1 MHYIWLTEL
10 IDWSKILDNFEFLG
24 QSNFPADLKKLNISE
39 LEILATEI
47 REKMIETVSKNG
59 GHLSSNLGVVELS
72 IAMHKVFN
80 SPKDKFVWDVGHQVY
95 AHKLLTG
102 RFNGFSTLRTED
114 GISGFCAPNES
125 EHDTFYSGH
134 SSTSISAALG
144 IAEANK
150 RLGKKDYTVA
160 VIGDGAL
167 TGGMAY
173 EALNN
178 AGRSG
183 TRLIVI
189 LNDNEMS
196 ISENVGSMARY
207 LAVIRSK
214 PKYNQIKAKTEIAL
228 NKIPLIGSKI
238 ASCVSKVK
246 SDIKSSMYE
255 STFFEDLGFKYMG
268 PIDGHNLEHLCEALD
283 SAKIV
288 NAPVL
293 LHISTVKGKGYNF
306 AEKSPSTY
314 HGISS
319 FSIETGEPNPSKEN
333 FSSVFGDELCKLA
346 GENKKVCAIT
356 AAMALGT
363 GLEEFSQKYN
373 DRFYDVGIAEQH
385 AITFA
390 SGLSKGDMI
399 PVVALYSTFLQRAY
413 DQLVHDGTLQ
423 EQKLIIGVDRAGFV
437 GEDGVTH
444 QGILDVSFLNSIPN
458 ITIYSPFTFD
468 GLRKDLRNAVN
479 NATNLTAIR
488 YPRGAEIEIP
498 MEYEITENDFD
509 YFNNNGSKLI
519 ISYGRV
525 TAEVINAVE
534 TLKENDI
541 TIDIISLNKI
551 KPIPQEVVEISLKYN
566 DIYFYEE
573 SVYSGSIGQ
582 SFADILFKMKYKG
595 DYEHIAITDMFV
607 PHASVKRLFEWFK
620 LDRDNIVKKFLEN

>member
-1 MHYIWLTEL
+1 ME
-10 IDWSKILDNFEFLG
+10 NFEFLG
-24 QSNFPADLKKLNISE
+24 KLNLPDDLKKLNINE
-39 LEILATEI
+39 LETLATEI
-47 REKMIETVSKNG
+47 RTKMIETVSKNG

-72 IAMHKVFN
+72 IAMHRIFN
-80 SPKDKFVWDVGHQVY
+80 SPNDKFVWDVGHQIY

-102 RFNGFSTLRTED
+102 RVNEFDTLRTEN

-134 SSTSISAALG
+134 SSTSISSALG

-183 TRLIVI
+183 TKLIVI

-207 LAVIRSK
+207 LAVVRSK
-214 PKYNQIKAKTEIAL
+214 PEYNKFKAKTESTL
-228 NKIPLIGSKI
+228 NKIPLIGSGI
-238 ASCVSKVK
+238 AHFVSKIK
-246 SDIKSSMYE
+246 SDIKSTMYE

-283 SAKIV
+283 SAKLV

-293 LHISTVKGKGYNF
+293 LHISTVKGKGYDF

-314 HGISS
+314 HGISK
-319 FSIETGEPNPSKEN
+319 FNIETGEPVSSGTN
-333 FSSVFGDELCKLA
+333 FSSVFGDEICALA
-346 GENKKVCAIT
+346 SENDKVCAIT

-363 GLEEFSQKYN
+363 GLKEFSEKFR
-373 DRFYDVGIAEQH
+373 DRFYDVGIAEEH
-385 AITFA
+385 AVTFA
-390 SGLSKGDMI
+390 SGLAKGGMV

-444 QGILDVSFLNSIPN
+444 QGLLDVSLVNSVPGA
-458 ITIYSPFTFD
+458 TIYSPFTFEI
-468 GLRKDLRNAVN
+468 LRKDLRNTVN
-479 NATNLTAIR
+479 NASNLTVIR
-488 YPRGAEIEIP
+488 YPRGGETTIP
-498 MEYEITENDFD
+498 STYNITEKDFD
-509 YFNNNGSKLI
+509 YFDNNSSKLI

-525 TAEVINAVE
+525 TAEVINAIE
-534 TLKENDI
+534 QLKEKGI
-541 TIDIISLNKI
+541 YISIISLNKI
-551 KPIPQEVVEISLKYN
+551 KPIDDKAFDIALNHSE
-566 DIYFYEE
+566 IYFYEE
-573 SVYSGSIGQ
+573 SVRSGSIGQ
-582 SFADILFKMKYKG
+582 SFADGLFDRGYKG
-595 DYEHIAITDMFV
+595 NYEHVAVDDTFV
-607 PHASVKRLFEWFK
+607 PHGTVKSLLKKYK
-620 LDRDNIVKKFLEN
+620 LDADSIIEKFSEK

>member
-1 MHYIWLTEL
+1 ME
-10 IDWSKILDNFEFLG
+10 NFEFLG
-24 QSNFPADLKKLNISE
+24 KLKLPDDLKKLNMNE
-39 LEILATEI
+39 LETLATEI
-47 REKMIETVSKNG
+47 RAKMIKTVSQNG

-72 IAMHKVFN
+72 IAMHRMFN
-80 SPKDKFVWDVGHQVY
+80 SPNDKFVWDVGHQVY

-102 RFNGFSTLRTED
+102 RVNEFDTLRTEN

-134 SSTSISAALG
+134 SSTSISSALG

-150 RLGKKDYTVA
+150 RLGKNNYTVA

-207 LAVIRSK
+207 LAVVRSK
-214 PKYNQIKAKTEIAL
+214 PEYNKLKAKTESTL
-228 NKIPLIGSKI
+228 NKIPLIGSGI
-238 ASCVSKVK
+238 ARFVSKIK
-246 SDIKSSMYE
+246 SDIKSTMYE

-283 SAKIV
+283 SAKLV

-293 LHISTVKGKGYNF
+293 LHISTVKGKGYDF

-314 HGISS
+314 HGISK
-319 FSIETGEPNPSKEN
+319 FNVETGEPVSSGAN
-333 FSSVFGDELCKLA
+333 FSSVFGDELCTLA
-346 GENKKVCAIT
+346 TENSKVCAIT

-363 GLEEFSQKYN
+363 GLKEFSEKFA
-373 DRFYDVGIAEQH
+373 DRFYDVGIAEEH
-385 AITFA
+385 AVTFA
-390 SGLSKGDMI
+390 SGLAKGGMI

-423 EQKLIIGVDRAGFV
+423 EQKVIIGVDRAGFV

-444 QGILDVSFLNSIPN
+444 QGLLDVSLINSIPN
-458 ITIYSPFTFD
+458 ATMYSPFTFEL
-468 GLRKDLRNAVN
+468 LRKDLRNAVN
-479 NATNLTAIR
+479 NASNLTIIR
-488 YPRGAEIEIP
+488 YPRGGEIKIP
-498 MEYEITENDFD
+498 NTYVITDSEFD
-509 YFNNNGSKLI
+509 YFDNNSSKLI
-519 ISYGRV
+519 VSYGRV

-534 TLKENDI
+534 QLKNKGI
-541 TIDIISLNKI
+541 NFSIISLNKI
-551 KPIPQEVVEISLKYN
+551 KPISDEVYDIALKYSE
-566 DIYFYEE
+566 IYFYEE
-573 SVYSGSIGQ
+573 SVRSGSIGQ
-582 SFADILFKMKYKG
+582 SFADILCEKCYNG
-595 DYEHIAITDMFV
+595 RYEHIAVNDSFV
-607 PHASVKRLFEWFK
+607 AHATVKSLLKKYK
-620 LDRDNIVKKFLEN
+620 LDTESIVEKFSEK

>member
-1 MHYIWLTEL
+1 ME
-10 IDWSKILDNFEFLG
+10 NFEFLG
-24 QSNFPADLKKLNISE
+24 KLNLPDDLKKLNIDE
-39 LEILATEI
+39 LETLATEI
-47 REKMIETVSKNG
+47 RSKMIKTVSQNG

-72 IAMHKVFN
+72 IAMHRMFH
-80 SPKDKFVWDVGHQVY
+80 SPNDKFVWDVGHQVY
-95 AHKLLTG
+95 THKLLTG
-102 RFNGFSTLRTED
+102 RVNEFDTLRTEN

-134 SSTSISAALG
+134 SSTSISSALG

-150 RLGKKDYTVA
+150 QLGKKDYTVA

-207 LAVIRSK
+207 LAVVRSK
-214 PKYNQIKAKTEIAL
+214 PEYNRLKAKTESTL
-228 NKIPLIGSKI
+228 NKIPFIGSGI
-238 ASCVSKVK
+238 AHFVSKIK

-268 PIDGHNLEHLCEALD
+268 PIDGHNLEHLCKALD
-283 SAKIV
+283 SAKLV

-293 LHISTVKGKGYNF
+293 LHISTIKGKGYDF

-314 HGISS
+314 HGISK
-319 FSIETGEPNPSKEN
+319 FNVKTGEPSSGSSN
-333 FSSVFGDELCKLA
+333 FSSEFGDELCALA
-346 GENKKVCAIT
+346 SENDKICAIT

-363 GLEEFSQKYN
+363 GLETFSKKYS
-373 DRFYDVGIAEQH
+373 DRFYDVGIAEEH
-385 AITFA
+385 AVTFA
-390 SGLSKGDMI
+390 SGLAKGGMV

-423 EQKLIIGVDRAGFV
+423 HQRVIIGVDRAGFV

-444 QGILDVSFLNSIPN
+444 QGLLDVSFLNSIPDV
-458 ITIYSPFTFD
+458 TIYSPFTFNIM
-468 GLRKDLRNAVN
+468 RKDLRNAAE
-479 NATNLTAIR
+479 NASNLTIIR
-488 YPRGAEIEIP
+488 YSRGGETEIP
-498 MEYEITENDFD
+498 STYEITDDDFD
-509 YFNNNGSKLI
+509 YYDNNSTKLI
-519 ISYGRV
+519 VSYGRV

-534 TLKENDI
+534 HLKKIGINI
-541 TIDIISLNKI
+541 SLVSLNKI
-551 KPIPQEVVEISLKYN
+551 KPINSDVYDVAMRYN

-573 SVYSGSIGQ
+573 AVRSGSIGQ
-582 SFADILFKMKYKG
+582 SFADMLFDRGYNGK
-595 DYEHIAITDMFV
+595 YEHIAVGDTFV
-607 PHASVKRLFEWFK
+607 PHASVKALLNRYK
-620 LDRDNIVKKFLEN
+620 LDTKSIIEKFSEK

>member
-1 MHYIWLTEL
+1 ME
-10 IDWSKILDNFEFLG
+10 NFQFLG
-24 QSNFPADLKKLNISE
+24 KINLPDDLKKLNINE
-39 LEILATEI
+39 LETLATEI
-47 REKMIETVSKNG
+47 RTKMIETVSKNG

-72 IAMHKVFN
+72 IAMHRMFN
-80 SPKDKFVWDVGHQVY
+80 SPNDKFVWDVGHQIY

-102 RFNGFSTLRTED
+102 RVNEFDTLRTEN

-150 RLGKKDYTVA
+150 QLGKNDYTIA

-183 TRLIVI
+183 TRLIVV

-207 LAVIRSK
+207 LAVVRSK
-214 PKYNQIKAKTEIAL
+214 PEYNKFKAKTESTL
-228 NKIPLIGSKI
+228 NKIPIIGSGI
-238 ASCVSKVK
+238 AHFVSKIK
-246 SDIKSSMYE
+246 SDIKSTMYE

-283 SAKIV
+283 SAKLV

-293 LHISTVKGKGYNF
+293 LHISTVKGKGYDF

-314 HGISS
+314 HGISK
-319 FSIETGEPNPSKEN
+319 FNIETGEPVSSGAN
-333 FSSVFGDELCKLA
+333 FSSVFGDELCALA
-346 GENKKVCAIT
+346 SENDKICAIT

-363 GLEEFSQKYN
+363 GLKDFSQKFS
-373 DRFYDVGIAEQH
+373 DRFYDVGIAEEH
-385 AITFA
+385 AVTFA
-390 SGLSKGDMI
+390 SGLAKGGMI

-423 EQKLIIGVDRAGFV
+423 EQKVIIGVDRAGFV

-444 QGILDVSFLNSIPN
+444 QGLLDVSLVNSVPGA
-458 ITIYSPFTFD
+458 TIYSPFTFD
-468 GLRKDLRNAVN
+468 VLRKDLRNAVK
-479 NATNLTAIR
+479 NASNLTVIR
-488 YPRGAEIEIP
+488 YPRGGETVIP
-498 MEYEITENDFD
+498 STYNITDNDFD
-509 YFNNNGSKLI
+509 YFDNTSSKLI
-519 ISYGRV
+519 ITYGRV

-534 TLKENDI
+534 QLKNKEI
-541 TIDIISLNKI
+541 YISILSLNKI
-551 KPIPQEVVEISLKYN
+551 KPINNEVYDIALKHN
-566 DIYFYEE
+566 EIYFYEE
-573 SVYSGSIGQ
+573 SVRSGSIGQ
-582 SFADILFKMKYKG
+582 SFADVLFEKG
-595 DYEHIAITDMFV
+595 YNGKYEHIAVDDSFV
-607 PHASVKRLFEWFK
+607 THTTVKSLLKKYK
-620 LDRDNIVKKFLEN
+620 LDTDDIVEKFSEK

>member
-1 MHYIWLTEL
+1 M
-10 IDWSKILDNFEFLG
+10 KNFEFLG
-24 QSNFPADLKKLNISE
+24 NINLPDDLKKLNIKE

-47 REKMIETVSKNG
+47 RSKMIKTVSHNG

-72 IAMHKVFN
+72 IAMHKMFN
-80 SPKDKFVWDVGHQVY
+80 SPNDKFVWDVGHQIY

-102 RFNGFSTLRTED
+102 RVDKFDTLRTEN

-125 EHDTFYSGH
+125 KHDTFYSGH
-134 SSTSISAALG
+134 SSTSISSALG

-150 RLGKKDYTVA
+150 RLGKNDYTVA

-207 LAVIRSK
+207 LAVVRSK
-214 PKYNQIKAKTEIAL
+214 PKYNKFKAKTESTL
-228 NKIPLIGSKI
+228 NKIPLIGSGI
-238 ASCVSKVK
+238 AHFVSKIK
-246 SDIKSSMYE
+246 SDIKSTMYE

-283 SAKIV
+283 SAKLA

-293 LHISTVKGKGYNF
+293 LHISTVKGKGYDF

-314 HGISS
+314 HGISK
-319 FSIETGEPNPSKEN
+319 FNVETGEPVSGGAN
-333 FSSVFGDELCKLA
+333 FSSEFGEELCLLA
-346 GENKKVCAIT
+346 KENERVCAIT

-363 GLEEFSQKYN
+363 GLDIFSKKYS
-373 DRFYDVGIAEQH
+373 DRFYDVGIAEEH

-390 SGLSKGDMI
+390 SGLAKGEMV

-423 EQKLIIGVDRAGFV
+423 EQKVIIGVDRAGFV

-444 QGILDVSFLNSIPN
+444 QGLLDVSLLNSIPN
-458 ITIYSPFTFD
+458 VTIYSPFTFD
-468 GLRKDLRNAVN
+468 VMRKDLRNAVN
-479 NATNLTAIR
+479 IATNLTVIR
-488 YPRGAEIEIP
+488 YPRGGETVIP
-498 MEYEITENDFD
+498 STYRITDNEFD
-509 YFNNNGSKLI
+509 YFDNNSLELI

-534 TLKENDI
+534 QLKDNGRSI
-541 TIDIISLNKI
+541 SVISLNKI
-551 KPIPQEVVEISLKYN
+551 KPINDEVYEIALKHN
-566 DIYFYEE
+566 KINFYEE
-573 SVYSGSIGQ
+573 TVHSGSIGQ
-582 SFADILFKMKYKG
+582 SFADALFEKG
-595 DYEHIAITDMFV
+595 FNGIYEHIAVDDSFV
-607 PHASVKRLFEWFK
+607 PHAPVNSL
-620 LDRDNIVKKFLEN
+620 LKKFHLDKDSIIEKFSEK

>member
-1 MHYIWLTEL
+1 ME
-10 IDWSKILDNFEFLG
+10 NFEFLG
-24 QSNFPADLKKLNISE
+24 KINLPDDLKKLNIDE
-39 LEILATEI
+39 LETLATEI
-47 REKMIETVSKNG
+47 RSKMINTVSKNG

-80 SPKDKFVWDVGHQVY
+80 SPEDKFVWDVGHQIY

-102 RFNGFSTLRTED
+102 RFNEFDTLRTEN

-125 EHDTFYSGH
+125 KHDVFYSGH

-150 RLGKKDYTVA
+150 SLGEKDYTIA

-207 LAVIRSK
+207 LAVVRSK
-214 PKYNQIKAKTEIAL
+214 PKYHKLKAKTESTL
-228 NKIPLIGSKI
+228 NRIPLIGSDI
-238 ASCVSKVK
+238 ANLVSKIK

-283 SAKIV
+283 SAKFIDT
-288 NAPVL
+288 PVL
-293 LHISTVKGKGYNF
+293 LHINTIKGKGYDF

-314 HGISS
+314 HGISK
-319 FSIETGEPNPSKEN
+319 FNIETGEPSSGVEN
-333 FSSVFGDELCKLA
+333 FSSVFGEELCSLA
-346 GENKKVCAIT
+346 NENNNVCAIT

-363 GLEEFSQKYN
+363 GLKEFSEKFS
-373 DRFYDVGIAEQH
+373 DRFFDVGIAEEH

-390 SGLSKGDMI
+390 SGLSKGGMV
-399 PVVALYSTFLQRAY
+399 PVVAIYSTFLQRAY

-444 QGILDVSFLNSIPN
+444 QGLLDVSLLNSIPN
-458 ITIYSPFTFD
+458 ATVYSPFTFD
-468 GLRKDLRNAVN
+468 VLRKDIRNAVD
-479 NATNLTAIR
+479 NANNLTVVR
-488 YPRGAEIEIP
+488 YPRGCESSIP
-498 MEYEITENDFD
+498 DNFTITDNDYD
-509 YFNNNGSKLI
+509 YFEEKTKRLI

-525 TAEVINAVE
+525 TAEVLNAVDI
-534 TLKENDI
+534 LKNCGIEI
-541 TIDIISLNKI
+541 SVLSLNKI
-551 KPIPQEVVEISLKYN
+551 KPINNEVISLALKYN

-573 SVYSGSIGQ
+573 AVKSGSIGQ
-582 SFADILFKMKYKG
+582 SFADMLFENSYNGK
-595 DYEHIAITDMFV
+595 YEHIAVDDAFV
-607 PHASVKRLFEWFK
+607 QHASVGTLLKKYK
-620 LDRDNIVKKFLEN
+620 LDRESIVKKFMEK

>member
-1 MHYIWLTEL
+1 ME
-10 IDWSKILDNFEFLG
+10 NFKFLG
-24 QSNFPADLKKLNISE
+24 KLNLPDDLKKLNMNE
-39 LEILATEI
+39 LETLATEI
-47 REKMIETVSKNG
+47 RNKMIETVSQNG

-72 IAMHKVFN
+72 IAMHRMFN
-80 SPKDKFVWDVGHQVY
+80 SPNDKFVWDVGHQVY

-102 RFNGFSTLRTED
+102 RVNEFGTLRTEN

-125 EHDTFYSGH
+125 KHDTFYSGH
-134 SSTSISAALG
+134 SSTSISSALG

-150 RLGKKDYTVA
+150 QLGKKDYTVA

-207 LAVIRSK
+207 LAVVRSK
-214 PKYNQIKAKTEIAL
+214 PEYNKLKAKTESTL
-228 NKIPLIGSKI
+228 NKIPLIGHSIAHFVSKI
-238 ASCVSKVK
+238 K
-246 SDIKSSMYE
+246 SDIKSTMYE

-283 SAKIV
+283 SAKLV

-293 LHISTVKGKGYNF
+293 LHISTVKGKGYDF

-314 HGISS
+314 HGISK
-319 FSIETGEPNPSKEN
+319 FNIETGEPVSSGAN
-333 FSSVFGDELCKLA
+333 FSSVFGDELCALA
-346 GENKKVCAIT
+346 RENEKVCAIT

-363 GLEEFSQKYN
+363 GLKDFSEKIT
-373 DRFYDVGIAEQH
+373 DRFYDVGIAEEH
-385 AITFA
+385 AVTFA
-390 SGLSKGDMI
+390 SGLAKGGMI

-423 EQKLIIGVDRAGFV
+423 EQKVIIGVDRAGFV

-444 QGILDVSFLNSIPN
+444 QGLLDVSLVNSVPGA
-458 ITIYSPFTFD
+458 TIYSPFTFD
-468 GLRKDLRNAVN
+468 VLRKDLRNAVKD
-479 NATNLTAIR
+479 ASNLTVIR
-488 YPRGAEIEIP
+488 YPRGGETIIP
-498 MEYEITENDFD
+498 STYNITDNDFD
-509 YFNNNGSKLI
+509 YFNNYSLKLI

-525 TAEVINAVE
+525 TAEVINAIE
-534 TLKENDI
+534 QLKNKEI
-541 TIDIISLNKI
+541 YISILSLNKI
-551 KPIPQEVVEISLKYN
+551 KPINNEVYDIALKHN
-566 DIYFYEE
+566 EIYFYEE
-573 SVYSGSIGQ
+573 SVRSGSIGQ
-582 SFADILFKMKYKG
+582 SFADVLFEKG
-595 DYEHIAITDMFV
+595 YNGKYEHIAVDDSFV
-607 PHASVKRLFEWFK
+607 AHATVKSLLKKYK
-620 LDRDNIVKKFLEN
+620 LDTDDIVEKFSEK

>member
-1 MHYIWLTEL
+1 ME
-10 IDWSKILDNFEFLG
+10 NFEFLG
-24 QSNFPADLKKLNISE
+24 KLNLPTDLKKLNITE
-39 LEILATEI
+39 LETLATEI
-47 REKMIETVSKNG
+47 RSKMIKTVSQNG

-72 IAMHKVFN
+72 IAMHKIFN
-80 SPKDKFVWDVGHQVY
+80 SPNDKFVWDVGHQVY
-95 AHKLLTG
+95 AHKILTG
-102 RFNGFSTLRTED
+102 RVGDFDTLRTEN

-125 EHDTFYSGH
+125 EHDVFYSGH

-150 RLGKKDYTVA
+150 KLGKKDYTIA

-207 LAVIRSK
+207 LAVVRSK
-214 PKYNQIKAKTEIAL
+214 PKYNKFKAKTESTL
-228 NKIPLIGSKI
+228 NKIPLVGLGIANIVSKI
-238 ASCVSKVK
+238 K
-246 SDIKSSMYE
+246 SNIKNSMYE

-283 SAKIV
+283 SAKLV
-288 NAPVL
+288 NSPVL
-293 LHISTVKGKGYNF
+293 LHISTIKGKGYNF

-314 HGISS
+314 HGVSK
-319 FSIETGEPNPSKEN
+319 FNIETGEPK
-333 FSSVFGDELCKLA
+333 SSGANYSSEFGDELCLLA
-346 GENKKVCAIT
+346 SENDRVCAIT

-363 GLEEFSQKYN
+363 GLEDFSNKFS

-385 AITFA
+385 AVTFA
-390 SGLSKGDMI
+390 SGLAKGGMI

-423 EQKLIIGVDRAGFV
+423 EQKVIICVDRAGFV

-444 QGILDVSFLNSIPN
+444 HGILDVSFLNSVPKV
-458 ITIYSPFTFD
+458 TVYSPFTFNV
-468 GLRKDLRNAVN
+468 LRKNLRNAVKN
-479 NATNLTAIR
+479 TSNLTVIR
-488 YPRGAEIEIP
+488 YPRGDEIQIP
-498 MEYEITENDFD
+498 ESYVITNNDFD
-509 YFNNNGSKLI
+509 YFDNNSKKLI
-519 ISYGRV
+519 VTYGRI

-534 TLKENDI
+534 ILKENGVNI
-541 TIDIISLNKI
+541 SILSLNKI
-551 KPIPQEVVEISLKYN
+551 KPLCNDVYDIALKHTKV
-566 DIYFYEE
+566 YFYEE
-573 SVYSGSIGQ
+573 SIRSGSIGQ
-582 SFADILFKMKYKG
+582 SFADALFEMNYDG
-595 DYEHIAITDMFV
+595 IYEHIAIEDSFV
-607 PHASVKRLFEWFK
+607 PHASVGSLMKKYK
-620 LDRDNIVKKFLEN
+620 LDRDSIIIKFSE

>member
-1 MHYIWLTEL
+1 MV
-10 IDWSKILDNFEFLG
+10 NFEFLG
-24 QSNFPADLKKLNISE
+24 QENFPADLKKLNIHDME
-39 LEILATEI
+39 KLATEI
-47 REKMIETVSKNG
+47 RETMTETVSRNG

-72 IAMHKVFN
+72 IALHKVFN
-80 SPKDKFVWDVGHQVY
+80 SPQDKFVWDVGHQIY

-102 RFNGFSTLRTED
+102 REYDFAQTLRTQD

-125 EHDTFYSGH
+125 DHDTFYSGH

-150 RLGKKDYTVA
+150 RLGKKDYTIA
-160 VIGDGAL
+160 IIGDGAL

-207 LAVIRSK
+207 LAVMRAK
-214 PKYNQIKAKTEIAL
+214 PEYTKFKVKTESAL
-228 NKIPLIGSKI
+228 NKIPLVGSKI
-238 ASCVSKVK
+238 AKFASKIK
-246 SDIKSSMYE
+246 YDIKSTMYE

-268 PIDGHNLEHLCEALD
+268 PIDGHNLEYLCEALD
-283 SAKIV
+283 SAKLV

-293 LHISTVKGKGYNF
+293 LHINTVKGKGYEF
-306 AEKSPSTY
+306 AEKSPSAY

-319 FSIETGEPNPSKEN
+319 FDIKTGSTKSSSEN

-346 GENKKVCAIT
+346 DRDNKVCAIT

-363 GLEEFSQKYN
+363 GLEEFSQKYTN
-373 DRFYDVGIAEQH
+373 RFYDVGIAEQH

-390 SGLSKGDMI
+390 SGLSKGGMT

-444 QGILDVSFLNSIPN
+444 QGILDVSFLNSIPYM
-458 ITIYSPFTFD
+458 TVYSPFTFD
-468 GLRKDLRNAVN
+468 VLRKDLRNAVN
-479 NATNLTAIR
+479 YAENVTAIR
-488 YPRGAEIEIP
+488 YPRGGETQIP
-498 MEYEITENDFD
+498 REYVITDNDFD
-509 YFNNNGSKLI
+509 YFNNNSSKII

-525 TAEVINAVE
+525 TAEVINAVHS
-534 TLKENDI
+534 LKNEGIN
-541 TIDIISLNKI
+541 IDIISLNKI
-551 KPIPQEVVEISLKYN
+551 KPLPQDVVNIALRYS

-582 SFADILFKMKYKG
+582 SFADYLFNGKFRG
-595 DYEHIAITDMFV
+595 NYEHIAVTDMFV
-607 PHASVKRLFEWFK
+607 PHASINNLMKMFK
-620 LDRDNIVKKFLEN
+620 LDRDSIIKKFSENKNG

>member
-1 MHYIWLTEL
+1 ME
-10 IDWSKILDNFEFLG
+10 NFEFLG
-24 QSNFPADLKKLNISE
+24 KLNLPTDLKKLNIKE
-39 LEILATEI
+39 LETLATEI
-47 REKMIETVSKNG
+47 RSKMIKTVSQNG

-72 IAMHKVFN
+72 IAMHKMFN
-80 SPKDKFVWDVGHQVY
+80 SPDDKFVWDVGHQVY

-102 RFNGFSTLRTED
+102 RVNEFNTLRTEN

-134 SSTSISAALG
+134 SSTSISSALG

-150 RLGKKDYTVA
+150 RLGKNNYTVA

-207 LAVIRSK
+207 LAVVRSK
-214 PKYNQIKAKTEIAL
+214 PKYNKFKAKTESTL
-228 NKIPLIGSKI
+228 NKIPLIGSGI
-238 ASCVSKVK
+238 AHFVSKIK
-246 SDIKSSMYE
+246 SDIKSTMYE

-283 SAKIV
+283 SAKLV

-293 LHISTVKGKGYNF
+293 LHISTIKGKGYDF

-314 HGISS
+314 HGISK
-319 FSIETGEPNPSKEN
+319 FNVETGEPVSSGAN
-333 FSSVFGDELCKLA
+333 FSSVFGDELCALA
-346 GENKKVCAIT
+346 SENDKVSAIT

-363 GLEEFSQKYN
+363 GLKEFSEKYS
-373 DRFYDVGIAEQH
+373 DRFYDVGIAEEH
-385 AITFA
+385 AVTFA
-390 SGLSKGDMI
+390 SGLAKGGMV

-423 EQKLIIGVDRAGFV
+423 EQKVIIGVDRAGFV

-444 QGILDVSFLNSIPN
+444 QGLLDVSLLNSIPG
-458 ITIYSPFTFD
+458 ITMFSPFTFD
-468 GLRKDLRNAVN
+468 TLRKDLRIAVN
-479 NATNLTAIR
+479 NASNLTVIR
-488 YPRGAEIEIP
+488 YPRGGETPIP
-498 MEYEITENDFD
+498 DTYEITDNDFN
-509 YFNNNGSKLI
+509 YFDNNCSKLI
-519 ISYGRV
+519 VSYGRV

-534 TLKENDI
+534 QLKSKDVNI
-541 TIDIISLNKI
+541 SIVSLNKI
-551 KPIPQEVVEISLKYN
+551 KPINNEVYDITTKYSE
-566 DIYFYEE
+566 IYFYEE
-573 SVYSGSIGQ
+573 SVRSGSIGQ
-582 SFADILFKMKYKG
+582 SFADVLFEKG
-595 DYEHIAITDMFV
+595 YTGKYEHISVDDAFV
-607 PHASVKRLFEWFK
+607 PHASVKSLLKKYK
-620 LDRDNIVKKFLEN
+620 LDKDSIVEKFSEK

>member
-1 MHYIWLTEL
+1 ME
-10 IDWSKILDNFEFLG
+10 NFQFLG
-24 QSNFPADLKKLNISE
+24 KINLPDDLKKLNINE
-39 LEILATEI
+39 LETLATEI
-47 REKMIETVSKNG
+47 RTKMIETVSKNG

-72 IAMHKVFN
+72 IAMHRMFN
-80 SPKDKFVWDVGHQVY
+80 SPNDKFVWDVGHQIY

-102 RFNGFSTLRTED
+102 RVNEFDTLRTKN

-125 EHDTFYSGH
+125 EHDAFYSGH

-150 RLGKKDYTVA
+150 RLGKNDYTVA

-183 TRLIVI
+183 TRLIVV

-207 LAVIRSK
+207 LAVVRSK
-214 PKYNQIKAKTEIAL
+214 PEYNKFKAKTESTL
-228 NKIPLIGSKI
+228 NKIPIIGSGI
-238 ASCVSKVK
+238 AHFVSKIK
-246 SDIKSSMYE
+246 SDIKSTMYE

-283 SAKIV
+283 SAKLV

-293 LHISTVKGKGYNF
+293 LHISTVKGKGYDF

-314 HGISS
+314 HGISK
-319 FSIETGEPNPSKEN
+319 FNIETGEPVSSGAN
-333 FSSVFGDELCKLA
+333 FSSVFGDELCALA
-346 GENKKVCAIT
+346 SENDKICAIT

-363 GLEEFSQKYN
+363 GLKDFSQKFS
-373 DRFYDVGIAEQH
+373 DRFYDVGIAEEH
-385 AITFA
+385 AVTFA
-390 SGLSKGDMI
+390 SGLAKGGMI

-423 EQKLIIGVDRAGFV
+423 EQKVIIGVDRAGFV

-444 QGILDVSFLNSIPN
+444 QGLLDVSLVNSVPGA
-458 ITIYSPFTFD
+458 TIYSPFTFD
-468 GLRKDLRNAVN
+468 VLRKDLRNAVK
-479 NATNLTAIR
+479 NASNLTVIR
-488 YPRGAEIEIP
+488 YPRGGETVIP
-498 MEYEITENDFD
+498 STYNITDNDFD
-509 YFNNNGSKLI
+509 YFDNTSSKLI
-519 ISYGRV
+519 ITYGRV

-534 TLKENDI
+534 QLKNKEI
-541 TIDIISLNKI
+541 YISILSLNKI
-551 KPIPQEVVEISLKYN
+551 KPINNEVYDIALKHN
-566 DIYFYEE
+566 EIYFYEE
-573 SVYSGSIGQ
+573 SVRSGSIGQ
-582 SFADILFKMKYKG
+582 SFADSLFEKG
-595 DYEHIAITDMFV
+595 YNGKYEHIEVDDTFV
-607 PHASVKRLFEWFK
+607 PHATVKSLLEK
-620 LDRDNIVKKFLEN
+620 YNLDTVSIVEKFSEK

>member
-1 MHYIWLTEL
+1 ME
-10 IDWSKILDNFEFLG
+10 NFQFLG
-24 QSNFPADLKKLNISE
+24 KLKLPDDLKKLNMNE
-39 LEILATEI
+39 LETLATEI
-47 REKMIETVSKNG
+47 RTKMIKTVSQNG

-72 IAMHKVFN
+72 IAMHRMFN
-80 SPKDKFVWDVGHQVY
+80 SPNDKFVWDVGHQVY

-102 RFNGFSTLRTED
+102 RVNEFDTLRTEN

-134 SSTSISAALG
+134 SSTSISSALG

-150 RLGKKDYTVA
+150 RLGKNNYTVA

-183 TRLIVI
+183 TRLIVV

-207 LAVIRSK
+207 LAVVRSK
-214 PKYNQIKAKTEIAL
+214 PEYNKLKAKTESTL
-228 NKIPLIGSKI
+228 NKIPLIGSGI
-238 ASCVSKVK
+238 ARFVSKIK
-246 SDIKSSMYE
+246 SDIKSTMYE

-283 SAKIV
+283 SAKLV

-293 LHISTVKGKGYNF
+293 LHISTVKGKGYDF

-314 HGISS
+314 HGISK
-319 FSIETGEPNPSKEN
+319 FNVETGEPVSSGAN
-333 FSSVFGDELCKLA
+333 FSSVFGDELCALA
-346 GENKKVCAIT
+346 GENDKVCAIT

-363 GLEEFSQKYN
+363 GLKDFSEKFA
-373 DRFYDVGIAEQH
+373 DRFYDVGIAEEH
-385 AITFA
+385 AVTFA
-390 SGLSKGDMI
+390 SGLAKGGMI

-423 EQKLIIGVDRAGFV
+423 EQKVIIGVDRAGFV

-444 QGILDVSFLNSIPN
+444 QGLLDVSLINSIPN
-458 ITIYSPFTFD
+458 ATMYSPFTFEL
-468 GLRKDLRNAVN
+468 LRKDLRNAVN
-479 NATNLTAIR
+479 NASNLTIIR
-488 YPRGAEIEIP
+488 YPRGGEIKIP
-498 MEYEITENDFD
+498 NTYVITDSEFD
-509 YFNNNGSKLI
+509 YFDNNSSKLI
-519 ISYGRV
+519 VSYGRV

-534 TLKENDI
+534 QLKNKGI
-541 TIDIISLNKI
+541 NFSIISLNKI
-551 KPIPQEVVEISLKYN
+551 KPISDEVYDIALKYSE
-566 DIYFYEE
+566 IYFYEE
-573 SVYSGSIGQ
+573 SVRSGSIGQ
-582 SFADILFKMKYKG
+582 SFADILCEKCYNG
-595 DYEHIAITDMFV
+595 RYEHIAVNDSFV
-607 PHASVKRLFEWFK
+607 AHATVKSLLKKYK
-620 LDRDNIVKKFLEN
+620 LDTESIVEKFSEK

>member
-1 MHYIWLTEL
+1 ME
-10 IDWSKILDNFEFLG
+10 NFEFLG
-24 QSNFPADLKKLNISE
+24 KLKLPDDLKKLNMNE
-39 LEILATEI
+39 LETLATEI
-47 REKMIETVSKNG
+47 RAKMIKTVSQNG

-72 IAMHKVFN
+72 IAMHRMFN
-80 SPKDKFVWDVGHQVY
+80 SPNDKFVWDVGHQVY

-102 RFNGFSTLRTED
+102 RVNEFDTLRTEN

-134 SSTSISAALG
+134 SSTSISSALG

-150 RLGKKDYTVA
+150 RLGKSDYTIA

-207 LAVIRSK
+207 LAVVRSK
-214 PKYNQIKAKTEIAL
+214 PEYNKLKAKTESTL
-228 NKIPLIGSKI
+228 NKIPLIGSGI
-238 ASCVSKVK
+238 ARFVSKIK
-246 SDIKSSMYE
+246 SDIKSTMYE

-283 SAKIV
+283 SAKLV

-293 LHISTVKGKGYNF
+293 LHISTVKGKGYDF

-314 HGISS
+314 HGISK
-319 FSIETGEPNPSKEN
+319 FNVETGEPVSSGAN
-333 FSSVFGDELCKLA
+333 FSSVFGDELCALA
-346 GENKKVCAIT
+346 GENDKVCAIT

-363 GLEEFSQKYN
+363 GLKDFSEKFA
-373 DRFYDVGIAEQH
+373 DRFYDVGIAEEH
-385 AITFA
+385 AVTFA
-390 SGLSKGDMI
+390 SGLAKGGMI

-423 EQKLIIGVDRAGFV
+423 EQKVIIGVDRAGFV

-444 QGILDVSFLNSIPN
+444 QGLLDVSLINSIPN
-458 ITIYSPFTFD
+458 ATMYSPFTFEL
-468 GLRKDLRNAVN
+468 LRKDLRNAVN
-479 NATNLTAIR
+479 NASNLTIIR
-488 YPRGAEIEIP
+488 YPRGGEIKIP
-498 MEYEITENDFD
+498 NTYVITDSEFD
-509 YFNNNGSKLI
+509 YFDNNSSKLI
-519 ISYGRV
+519 VSYGRV

-534 TLKENDI
+534 QLKNKGI
-541 TIDIISLNKI
+541 NFSIISLNKI
-551 KPIPQEVVEISLKYN
+551 KPISDKVYDIALKYSE
-566 DIYFYEE
+566 IYFYEE
-573 SVYSGSIGQ
+573 SVRSGSIGQ
-582 SFADILFKMKYKG
+582 SFADILCEKCYNG
-595 DYEHIAITDMFV
+595 RYEHIAVNDSFV
-607 PHASVKRLFEWFK
+607 AHATVKSLLKKYK
-620 LDRDNIVKKFLEN
+620 LDTESIVEKFSEK

>member
-1 MHYIWLTEL
+1 ME
-10 IDWSKILDNFEFLG
+10 NFEFLG
-24 QSNFPADLKKLNISE
+24 KLKLPDDLKKLNMNE
-39 LEILATEI
+39 LETLATEI
-47 REKMIETVSKNG
+47 RAKMIKTVSQNG

-72 IAMHKVFN
+72 IAMHRMFN
-80 SPKDKFVWDVGHQVY
+80 SPNDKFVWDVGHQVY

-102 RFNGFSTLRTED
+102 RVNEFDTLRTEN

-134 SSTSISAALG
+134 SSTSISSALG

-150 RLGKKDYTVA
+150 RLGKNNYTVA

-207 LAVIRSK
+207 LAVVRSK
-214 PKYNQIKAKTEIAL
+214 PEYNKLKAKTESTL
-228 NKIPLIGSKI
+228 NKIPLIGSGI
-238 ASCVSKVK
+238 ARFVSKIK
-246 SDIKSSMYE
+246 SDIKSTMYE

-283 SAKIV
+283 SAKLV

-293 LHISTVKGKGYNF
+293 LHISTVKGKGYDF

-314 HGISS
+314 HGISK
-319 FSIETGEPNPSKEN
+319 FNVETGEPVSSGAN
-333 FSSVFGDELCKLA
+333 FSSVFGDELCTLA
-346 GENKKVCAIT
+346 TENSKVCAIT

-363 GLEEFSQKYN
+363 GLKEFSEKFA
-373 DRFYDVGIAEQH
+373 DRFYDVGIAEEH
-385 AITFA
+385 AVTFA
-390 SGLSKGDMI
+390 SGLAKGGMI

-423 EQKLIIGVDRAGFV
+423 EQKVIIGVDRAGFV

-444 QGILDVSFLNSIPN
+444 QGLLDVSLINSIPN
-458 ITIYSPFTFD
+458 ATMYSPFTFEL
-468 GLRKDLRNAVN
+468 LRKDLRNAVN
-479 NATNLTAIR
+479 NASNLTIIR
-488 YPRGAEIEIP
+488 YPRGGEIKIP
-498 MEYEITENDFD
+498 NTYVITDSEFD
-509 YFNNNGSKLI
+509 YFDNNSSKLI
-519 ISYGRV
+519 VSYGRV

-534 TLKENDI
+534 QLKNKGI
-541 TIDIISLNKI
+541 HFSIISLNKI
-551 KPIPQEVVEISLKYN
+551 KPISDEVYDIALKYSE
-566 DIYFYEE
+566 IYFYEE
-573 SVYSGSIGQ
+573 SVRSGSIGQ
-582 SFADILFKMKYKG
+582 SFADILCEKCYNG
-595 DYEHIAITDMFV
+595 RYEHIAVNDSFV
-607 PHASVKRLFEWFK
+607 AHATVKSLLKKYK
-620 LDRDNIVKKFLEN
+620 LDTESIVEKFSEK

>member
-1 MHYIWLTEL
+1 MGEN
-10 IDWSKILDNFEFLG
+10 ILENFKFLG
-24 QSNFPADLKKLNISE
+24 KLNLPDDLKKLNINE
-39 LEILATEI
+39 LEVLATEI
-47 REKMIETVSKNG
+47 RSKMIETVSQNG

-72 IAMHKVFN
+72 IAMHKIFN
-80 SPKDKFVWDVGHQVY
+80 SPNDKFVWDVGHQVY
-95 AHKLLTG
+95 THKLLTD
-102 RFNGFSTLRTED
+102 RVEDFHTLRTEN

-125 EHDTFYSGH
+125 EHDVFYSGH
-134 SSTSISAALG
+134 SSTSISSALG

-214 PKYNQIKAKTEIAL
+214 PEYHKFKAKTESAL
-228 NKIPLIGSKI
+228 NKIPLIGSGISKLVYKI
-238 ASCVSKVK
+238 KT
-246 SDIKSSMYE
+246 DIKNSMYE
-255 STFFEDLGFKYMG
+255 STFFEELGFKYMG

-283 SAKIV
+283 SAKLV

-293 LHISTVKGKGYNF
+293 LHINTVKGKGYDF

-314 HGISS
+314 HGISR
-319 FSIETGEPNPSKEN
+319 FNIETGEPVSGKAN
-333 FSSVFGDELCKLA
+333 FSSEFGAELCSLA
-346 GENKKVCAIT
+346 SENNKVCAIT

-363 GLEEFSQKYN
+363 GLKEFSEKYS
-373 DRFYDVGIAEQH
+373 DRFYDVGIAEEH
-385 AITFA
+385 AVTFA
-390 SGLSKGDMI
+390 SGLAKGDMI

-423 EQKLIIGVDRAGFV
+423 EQKVIIGVDRAGFV

-444 QGILDVSFLNSIPN
+444 QGILDVSLLNSIPGV
-458 ITIYSPFTFD
+458 TIYSPFTFD
-468 GLRKDLRNAVN
+468 VMRKDLRNAVDS
-479 NATNLTAIR
+479 AENLTIIR
-488 YPRGAEIEIP
+488 YPRGGETKIP
-498 MEYEITENDFD
+498 DDYVITDNDFD
-509 YFNNNGSKLI
+509 YFDNNGSTLI
-519 ISYGRV
+519 VSYGRV

-534 TLKENDI
+534 TLKVQGKRI
-541 TIDIISLNKI
+541 SVVSLNKI
-551 KPIPQEVVEISLKYN
+551 KPINEDVFKIALKHNEIH
-566 DIYFYEE
+566 FYEE
-573 SVYSGSIGQ
+573 AVKSGSIGQ
-582 SFADILFKMKYKG
+582 SFADELFRRKFKG
-595 DYEHIAITDMFV
+595 EYEHIAIEDAFV
-607 PHASVKRLFEWFK
+607 AHASVDALMKRYE
-620 LDRDNIVKKFLEN
+620 LDCDSIIEKFSEK

>member
-1 MHYIWLTEL
+1 ME
-10 IDWSKILDNFEFLG
+10 NFEFLG
-24 QSNFPADLKKLNISE
+24 KLNLPTDLKKLNMNE
-39 LEILATEI
+39 LETLATEI
-47 REKMIETVSKNG
+47 RTKMIKTVSQNG

-72 IAMHKVFN
+72 IAMHKMFN
-80 SPKDKFVWDVGHQVY
+80 SPNDKFVWDVGHQIY

-102 RFNGFSTLRTED
+102 RVNEFDTLRTQN

-144 IAEANK
+144 VAEANK
-150 RLGKKDYTVA
+150 RLGKNDYTIA

-207 LAVIRSK
+207 LAVVRSK
-214 PKYNQIKAKTEIAL
+214 PKYNKFKAKTESTL
-228 NKIPLIGSKI
+228 NKIPLVGSRVAHFVSKI
-238 ASCVSKVK
+238 K
-246 SDIKSSMYE
+246 SDIKSTMYE

-283 SAKIV
+283 SAKLV

-293 LHISTVKGKGYNF
+293 LHISTVKGKGYDF

-314 HGISS
+314 HGISK
-319 FSIETGEPNPSKEN
+319 FNVETGEPVSSSAN
-333 FSSVFGDELCKLA
+333 FSSEFGAELCTLA
-346 GENKKVCAIT
+346 SENDRVCAIT

-363 GLEEFSQKYN
+363 GLEAFSKKYS
-373 DRFYDVGIAEQH
+373 DRFYDVGIAEEH
-385 AITFA
+385 AVTFA
-390 SGLSKGDMI
+390 SGLSKGGMV

-423 EQKLIIGVDRAGFV
+423 EQKVIIGVDRAGFV

-444 QGILDVSFLNSIPN
+444 QGLLDVSLLNSIPN
-458 ITIYSPFTFD
+458 VTIYSPFTFNVM
-468 GLRKDLRNAVN
+468 RKDLKNAVG
-479 NATNLTAIR
+479 NATNLTIIR
-488 YPRGAEIEIP
+488 YPRGSETAIP
-498 MEYEITENDFD
+498 ITYDITDNDFD
-509 YFNNNGSKLI
+509 YFDNNCSELVV
-519 ISYGRV
+519 SYGRV
-525 TAEVINAVE
+525 TAEIINAVE
-534 TLKENDI
+534 HLKNNGRNVSV
-541 TIDIISLNKI
+541 ISLNKI
-551 KPIPQEVVEISLKYN
+551 KPINKEVFDIATKYN
-566 DIYFYEE
+566 KIYFYEE
-573 SVYSGSIGQ
+573 SVRSGSIGQ
-582 SFADILFKMKYKG
+582 SFADMLFEKG
-595 DYEHIAITDMFV
+595 FNGKYEHVAIDDTFV
-607 PHASVKRLFEWFK
+607 PHASVKTLLKKYK
-620 LDRDNIVKKFLEN
+620 LDTESIIEKFSEK